1 MINFWDV
8 ALIAA
13 SCAAS
18 VYCLVGLAM
27 LALIGRYIHAKTMEI
42 NRPAVE
48 G

>member
-18 VYCLVGLAM
+18 VYCLAGLAM
-27 LALIGRYIHAKTMEI
+27 LALVGRYIYVKTEVI
-42 NRPAVE
+42 KSREA
-48 G
+48 